1 MVCILFLFAPIR
13 SGPEA
18 RGTVFNVTFG
28 CEQTFPISSFMSIF
42 SQTPTSPIQNT
53 SSQMKQC
60 WVNKAHETI
69 SRYLSKY
76 RSFPLFCYMIC
87 DSVFVWRFK
96 FLPYDAS
103 TISFPP
109 QNLRSPCFSFSSS
122 SSALLWLVRSHF
134 LVVSI
139 CSQCHFEWVHIE
151 PYSNF
156 GANKWKCF
164 LLRLLL
170 WHENKNIIIIHTHTK
185 IANFKSNAAV
195 K

>member
-1 MVCILFLFAPIR
+1 M
-13 SGPEA
+13 S
-18 RGTVFNVTFG
+18 TVFLPSSGVYFVPLRPDSFG
-28 CEQTFPISSFMSIF
+28 TRSSWHCIQCDIWLWIDPPISSFMSIF
-42 SQTPTSPIQNT
+42 SQTPTSSIQNT
-53 SSQMKQC
+53 NSQMKQC

-76 RSFPLFCYMIC
+76 RSFPLFCYTIC

-96 FLPYDAS
+96 FLPSDAS

-122 SSALLWLVRSHF
+122 FSALLWLVRSHF

-164 LLRLLL
+164 VAFVTLTR
-170 WHENKNIIIIHTHTK
+170 K
-185 IANFKSNAAV
+185 
-195 K
+195 